1 MQELTTLKQQHANGV
16 AQVDASAVAGA
27 NEKVAA
33 LEITIARLEH
43 KCLQVVAE
51 RQMAL
56 DAATVPRYNLKY
68 NQPTLVPNCSLKVEC
83 ACITK

>member
-1 MQELTTLKQQHANGV
+1 MQELATLKQQQHANGV
-16 AQVDASAVAGA
+16 PQVDATSVADA

-56 DAATVPRYNLKY
+56 DAATVPRYIHS
-68 NQPTLVPNCSLKVEC
+68 T
-83 ACITK
+83 II